1 MVLNKASNAYI
12 SAMFRR
18 VYNFARLKYLLIPLF
33 AMASLS
39 CRKSEPDLEPYYEP
53 TYGNLKYLIQGV
65 KDVSMERIG
74 SANVN
79 IYINRQEGK
88 IENVMLTAINLPQG
102 LSVTFTPNISL
113 PSFNSTM
120 TVKSTRVKEGTYEI
134 TVRGSSQTSGFTDV
148 KMKVT
153 ILPYANAADG
163 QVGLFK
169 EQGLC
174 SQGGIVG
181 DTVDVVK
188 DETFVNKI
196 RIKGFWSGVW
206 SNAVDAFM
214 NTTNKTLTIP
224 AQTLNGVTING
235 TGTYDD
241 DEMKINYRVK
251 GFTVDDTC
259 SSTLT
264 RIK

>member
-1 MVLNKASNAYI
+1 
-12 SAMFRR
+12 MFRR
-18 VYNFARLKYLLIPLF
+18 VCNSTRLKYLLIPLF
-33 AMASLS
+33 AIASFS
-39 CRKSEPDLEPYYEP
+39 CKKNSQDLEPYYEP
-53 TYGNLKYLIQGV
+53 TYGDLKYLIQGI

-74 SANVN
+74 QATVN

-88 IENVMLTAINLPQG
+88 IENVMLTAVNLPQG
-102 LSVTFTPNISL
+102 LSVTFAPNISL
-113 PSFNSTM
+113 PSFNTTM
-120 TVKSTRVKEGTYEI
+120 TIKSTRVKEGTYEI

-148 KMKVT
+148 KMRVT

-163 QVGLFK
+163 QVGLFM

-174 SQGGIVG
+174 SQGGPVG
-181 DTVDVVK
+181 DTVDVIK
-188 DETFVNKI
+188 DDVIVNKI

-206 SNAVDAFM
+206 ANAVDAFM
-214 NTTNKTLTIP
+214 DINNKTLTIP

-241 DEMKINYRVK
+241 DVMKINYRVK
-251 GFTVDDTC
+251 GFTVNDTC

-264 RIK
+264 RMK